1 MDVMN
6 LNFPVPL
13 PGDATLLRFHET
25 LREAFQEAERTTVA
39 SSLAEG
45 RDLAAEVRRLQRE
58 RPGARA
64 EWAAYCEE
72 QANGIKD
79 PLRHSVASLREF
91 LYQFD
96 I

>member
-1 MDVMN
+1 MILVSVTD
-6 LNFPVPL
+6 
-13 PGDATLLRFHET
+13 
-25 LREAFQEAERTTVA
+25 REAQLEAERTIVA
-39 SSLAEG
+39 GSLAEG

-96 I
+96 L